1 MGRKTTA
8 RVTALMVAVN
18 EELRAL
24 IARRNLSQRQL
35 EAAAGVS
42 QSLIS
47 KTIFKEESVLNLSQ
61 FEAICGVLGVSPSV
75 VLESAERAVLV
86 SDRPRPAARKKEA
99 VEAELASL
107 TDAQLAAQIL
117 ARAEAATK
125 AGYRLA
131 AHPADKV
138 ITDDGNWTA

>member
-99 VEAELASL
+99 AEAELASL

-131 AHPADKV
+131 AHPADDIV
-138 ITDDGNWTA
+138 TEDSGWSA

>member
-35 EAAAGVS
+35 EAASGVS

-86 SDRPRPAARKKEA
+86 SARPVPTPAQEPAGHYNTAGEWIPVHRDGY
-99 VEAELASL
+99 
-107 TDAQLAAQIL
+107 TLAAYESNEEKGVDYI
-117 ARAEAATK
+117 
-125 AGYRLA
+125 
-131 AHPADKV
+131 
-138 ITDDGNWTA
+138 DG

>member
-35 EAAAGVS
+35 EAASGVS

-75 VLESAERAVLV
+75 VLEGAERAVLV
-86 SDRPRPAARKKEA
+86 SARPRPAARPVPTPAPEPA
-99 VEAELASL
+99 GHYNTAGEWIPVHRDGY
-107 TDAQLAAQIL
+107 TLAAYESNEEKGVDYI
-117 ARAEAATK
+117 
-125 AGYRLA
+125 
-131 AHPADKV
+131 
-138 ITDDGNWTA
+138 DG

>member
-86 SDRPRPAARKKEA
+86 SDRPRPAARPVPTPAPEPA
-99 VEAELASL
+99 GHYNTAGEWVPVHRDGY
-107 TDAQLAAQIL
+107 TLAAYESNEEKGVDYI
-117 ARAEAATK
+117 
-125 AGYRLA
+125 
-131 AHPADKV
+131 
-138 ITDDGNWTA
+138 DG

>member
-35 EAAAGVS
+35 EAASGVS
-42 QSLIS
+42 QSVIS

-61 FEAICGVLGVSPSV
+61 FEAVCGVLGVSPSV

-86 SDRPRPAARKKEA
+86 SARPRPAAHPVPTPAPEPAGHYNTAGEWIPAHRDGY
-99 VEAELASL
+99 
-107 TDAQLAAQIL
+107 TLAAYESNEEKGVDYI
-117 ARAEAATK
+117 
-125 AGYRLA
+125 
-131 AHPADKV
+131 
-138 ITDDGNWTA
+138 DG

>member
-35 EAAAGVS
+35 EAASGVS

-86 SDRPRPAARKKEA
+86 SARPRPAARPVPTPVPESA
-99 VEAELASL
+99 GHYNTAGEWVPVHRDGY
-107 TDAQLAAQIL
+107 TLAAYESNEEKGVDYI
-117 ARAEAATK
+117 
-125 AGYRLA
+125 
-131 AHPADKV
+131 
-138 ITDDGNWTA
+138 DG

>member
-35 EAAAGVS
+35 EAASGVS

-86 SDRPRPAARKKEA
+86 SARPRPAARP
-99 VEAELASL
+99 VPTLAPEPAGHYN
-107 TDAQLAAQIL
+107 TAGEWIPVHRDGYTLAAYESNEEKGVDYI
-117 ARAEAATK
+117 
-125 AGYRLA
+125 
-131 AHPADKV
+131 
-138 ITDDGNWTA
+138 DG

>member
-35 EAAAGVS
+35 EAASGVS

-86 SDRPRPAARKKEA
+86 SARPRPGARPVPTPAPEPA
-99 VEAELASL
+99 GHYNTAGEWIPVHRDGY
-107 TDAQLAAQIL
+107 TLAAYESNEEKGVDYI
-117 ARAEAATK
+117 
-125 AGYRLA
+125 
-131 AHPADKV
+131 
-138 ITDDGNWTA
+138 DG